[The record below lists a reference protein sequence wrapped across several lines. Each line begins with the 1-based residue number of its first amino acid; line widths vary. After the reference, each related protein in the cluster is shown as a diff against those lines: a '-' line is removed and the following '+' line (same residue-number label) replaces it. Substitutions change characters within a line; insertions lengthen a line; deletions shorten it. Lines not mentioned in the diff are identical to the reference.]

1 MMGNKTKQVVLTVF
15 SAGALLL
22 GSPAACEALSLDGV
36 PFRSQH
42 GPVRTTCRDIV
53 TIEDRFI
60 GRLSAS
66 ARLMAQSPLFTN
78 DSDLAFPHGIEF
90 VSFCTRRSRSF
101 SLTPFFACIKSP
113 FRV

>member
-36 PFRSQH
+36 PFPQQH
-42 GPVRTTCRDIV
+42 GPVVQHAV
-53 TIEDRFI
+53 TRHDEDRFI
-60 GRLSAS
+60 GRVQGVFLDA
-66 ARLMAQSPLFTN
+66 
-78 DSDLAFPHGIEF
+78 
-90 VSFCTRRSRSF
+90 
-101 SLTPFFACIKSP
+101 FFACIKSP

>member
-36 PFRSQH
+36 PFPQQH
-42 GPVRTTCRDIV
+42 GPVVQHAV
-53 TIEDRFI
+53 TRHDEDRFI

-66 ARLMAQSPLFTN
+66 ARLMAQSPFLPMTATLLF
-78 DSDLAFPHGIEF
+78 
-90 VSFCTRRSRSF
+90 
-101 SLTPFFACIKSP
+101 LTESNL
-113 FRV
+113 

>member
-36 PFRSQH
+36 PFPQQH
-42 GPVRTTCRDIV
+42 GPVVQHAV
-53 TIEDRFI
+53 TRHDEDRFI

-66 ARLMAQSPLFTN
+66 ARLMAQSPLLPMTAT
-78 DSDLAFPHGIEF
+78 LLFPHGIEF
-90 VSFCTRRSRSF
+90 VSFCTRAFKEF
-101 SLTPFFACIKSP
+101 SLTPSLLA
-113 FRV
+113 

>member
-36 PFRSQH
+36 PFPQQH
-42 GPVRTTCRDIV
+42 GPVVQHAV
-53 TIEDRFI
+53 TRHDEDRFI
-60 GRLSAS
+60 GRLFGIGEAHGTKP
-66 ARLMAQSPLFTN
+66 AFTN

-90 VSFCTRRSRSF
+90 VSFCTRAFKEF
-101 SLTPFFACIKSP
+101 SLTPSLLA
-113 FRV
+113 

>member
-36 PFRSQH
+36 PFPQQH
-42 GPVRTTCRDIV
+42 GPVVQHAV
-53 TIEDRFI
+53 TRHDEDRFI

-66 ARLMAQSPLFTN
+66 ARLMAQSPLLPMTAT
-78 DSDLAFPHGIEF
+78 LLVA
-90 VSFCTRRSRSF
+90 
-101 SLTPFFACIKSP
+101 FFACIKAR

>member
-36 PFRSQH
+36 PFPQQH
-42 GPVRTTCRDIV
+42 GPVVQHAV
-53 TIEDRFI
+53 TRHDEDRFI

-66 ARLMAQSPLFTN
+66 ARHKARFYQ
-78 DSDLAFPHGIEF
+78 
-90 VSFCTRRSRSF
+90 
-101 SLTPFFACIKSP
+101 
-113 FRV
+113 